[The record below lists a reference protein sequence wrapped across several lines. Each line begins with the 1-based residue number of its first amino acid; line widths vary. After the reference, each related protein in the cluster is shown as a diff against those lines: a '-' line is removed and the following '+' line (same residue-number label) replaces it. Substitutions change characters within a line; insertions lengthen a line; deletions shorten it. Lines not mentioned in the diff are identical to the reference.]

1 MNTLINCK
9 WGDNM
14 YIEKIN
20 SPKDLK
26 KLNMDECEILAEE
39 IRKALLKKASLQG
52 GHLASNLGV
61 VELTMGIHYV
71 FDVPKD
77 KVIFDV
83 SHQCYTHKILTGR
96 NHAFI
101 DPDQYKSVNGYT
113 NPKESEYDCFRV
125 GHTATS
131 LSLACGMAKARDLNG
146 KKENIIAVIGDGSLS
161 GGEALEG
168 LDFGGAD
175 IKGNLI
181 IIVNDNQ
188 MSIAEDHGGIYRNLK
203 ELRENNGNAQNNL
216 FRAFGYD
223 YRFVKNGNDLRE
235 VITALKEVKNIGHP
249 VVVHVCTIKGKG
261 YGYAETHKEK
271 THWVRP
277 FEIETGEEKNPFN
290 GERYDRIMRDY
301 LLQKMKADKKVT
313 TMIAAVPDSLAFSQ
327 KYRIEAGEQF
337 IDVGIAEEHAVSM
350 AAGLAKNGCKPVF
363 VTMSTFFQRTYDQIS
378 QELCINEMPVTLL
391 VINASV
397 YSVNDVTHIGIFD
410 IPMMSNIPNLVYL
423 APTNKQEYL
432 AMMEWSIEQNQYPVA
447 IRAPRNGVFYAK
459 NDVDVNYSDINK
471 YKIVKSGQKIAII
484 ALGDFF
490 QMGEELIMEIE
501 KQLGINATLINPRFI
516 TGLDE
521 EMLEKLEKNHN
532 IVITLEDGILDG
544 GFGQKIASFYGT
556 SEMNVFNYGLKKEFL
571 DQYDLKKVMEKNHLQ
586 PDLIINDLKN
596 SRCI

>member
-1 MNTLINCK
+1 M
-9 WGDNM
+9 GDNM

-235 VITALKEVKNIGHP
+235 VITALKKVKNIGHP

>member
-1 MNTLINCK
+1 M
-9 WGDNM
+9 GDNM

-261 YGYAETHKEK
+261 YGYAEMHKEK

-301 LLQKMKADKKVT
+301 LIQKMKEDKKVT

-447 IRAPRNGVFYAK
+447 IRAPRNGVFHAK

-556 SEMNVFNYGLKKEFL
+556 SEINVFNYGLKKEFL

>member
-1 MNTLINCK
+1 M
-9 WGDNM
+9 GDNM

-20 SPKDLK
+20 SPEDLK

-101 DPDQYKSVNGYT
+101 DQDQYKSVNGYT

-301 LLQKMKADKKVT
+301 LIQKMKADKKVT

-327 KYRIEAGEQF
+327 KYRIEAGGQF

>member
-1 MNTLINCK
+1 M
-9 WGDNM
+9 GDNM

-20 SPKDLK
+20 SPEDLK

-301 LLQKMKADKKVT
+301 LIQKMKADKKVT

-327 KYRIEAGEQF
+327 KYRIEAGGQF

-410 IPMMSNIPNLVYL
+410 IPLLSNIPNLVYL

>member
-1 MNTLINCK
+1 M
-9 WGDNM
+9 GDNT

-20 SPKDLK
+20 SPEDLK

-301 LLQKMKADKKVT
+301 LIQKMKADKKVT

-327 KYRIEAGEQF
+327 KYRIEAGGQF

>member
-1 MNTLINCK
+1 
-9 WGDNM
+9 M

-20 SPKDLK
+20 SPEDLK

-301 LLQKMKADKKVT
+301 LIQKMKADKKVT

-327 KYRIEAGEQF
+327 KYRIEAGGQF

-432 AMMEWSIEQNQYPVA
+432 AMMEWSIEQNQYPVT

>member
-1 MNTLINCK
+1 M
-9 WGDNM
+9 GDNM

-20 SPKDLK
+20 SPEDLK

-301 LLQKMKADKKVT
+301 LIQKMKADKKVT

-327 KYRIEAGEQF
+327 KYRIEAGGQF

-586 PDLIINDLKN
+586 PDLIINELKN

>member
-1 MNTLINCK
+1 
-9 WGDNM
+9 M

-96 NHAFI
+96 NQAFI

-168 LDFGGAD
+168 LDFGGSD

-216 FRAFGYD
+216 FKAFGYD
-223 YRFVKNGNDLRE
+223 YRFVKHGNDLRE
-235 VITALKEVKNIGHP
+235 VIIALKEVKNIGHP

-261 YGYAETHKEK
+261 YEYAETHKEK

-301 LLQKMKADKKVT
+301 LIQKMKADKKVT

-350 AAGLAKNGCKPVF
+350 AAGLSKNGCKPVF

-432 AMMEWSIEQNQYPVA
+432 AMMDWSIEQNQYPVA

-471 YKIVKSGQKIAII
+471 YKMVKSGHKIAII

-521 EMLEKLEKNHN
+521 EMLEKLEENHN

>member
-1 MNTLINCK
+1 M
-9 WGDNM
+9 GDNM

-26 KLNMDECEILAEE
+26 KLNIDECKILAEE

-71 FDVPKD
+71 FDVPRD

-96 NHAFI
+96 NYAFN

-131 LSLACGMAKARDLNG
+131 ISLACGMAKARDLNG
-146 KKENIIAVIGDGSLS
+146 KKENIVAVIGDGSLS
-161 GGEALEG
+161 GGEAFEG
-168 LDFGGAD
+168 LDFGGSD

-181 IIVNDNQ
+181 IIFNDNQ
-188 MSIAEDHGGIYRNLK
+188 MSIAEDHGGIYKNLK

-216 FRAFGYD
+216 FKAFGYD

-301 LLQKMKADKKVT
+301 LIQKMKADKKVT
-313 TMIAAVPDSLAFSQ
+313 TMIAAVPDTLAFSQ

-432 AMMEWSIEQNQYPVA
+432 AMMDWSIEQNQYPVA
-447 IRAPRNGVFYAK
+447 IRAPRNGIFYAK
-459 NDVDVNYSDINK
+459 NDVDVDYSDINK
-471 YKIVKSGQKIAII
+471 YKMVKSGQKIAII

-490 QMGEELIMEIE
+490 QMGEELLTEIE
-501 KQLGINATLINPRFI
+501 KQLGIKATLINPRFI

-521 EMLEKLEKNHN
+521 KMLEKLEENHN

-544 GFGQKIASFYGT
+544 GYGQKIASFYGT
-556 SEMNVFNYGLKKEFL
+556 CEMNVFNYGLKKEFL
-571 DQYDLKKVMEKNHLQ
+571 DRYDLKKVMEKNHLQ

-596 SRCI
+596 SRCII

>member
-1 MNTLINCK
+1 
-9 WGDNM
+9 M

-20 SPKDLK
+20 SPEDLK

-301 LLQKMKADKKVT
+301 LIQKMKADKKVT

-327 KYRIEAGEQF
+327 KYRIEAGGQF
-337 IDVGIAEEHAVSM
+337 IDVGIAEE
-350 AAGLAKNGCKPVF
+350 L
-363 VTMSTFFQRTYDQIS
+363 
-378 QELCINEMPVTLL
+378 
-391 VINASV
+391 
-397 YSVNDVTHIGIFD
+397 
-410 IPMMSNIPNLVYL
+410 
-423 APTNKQEYL
+423 
-432 AMMEWSIEQNQYPVA
+432 
-447 IRAPRNGVFYAK
+447 
-459 NDVDVNYSDINK
+459 
-471 YKIVKSGQKIAII
+471 
-484 ALGDFF
+484 
-490 QMGEELIMEIE
+490 
-501 KQLGINATLINPRFI
+501 
-516 TGLDE
+516 
-521 EMLEKLEKNHN
+521 
-532 IVITLEDGILDG
+532 
-544 GFGQKIASFYGT
+544 
-556 SEMNVFNYGLKKEFL
+556 
-571 DQYDLKKVMEKNHLQ
+571 
-586 PDLIINDLKN
+586 
-596 SRCI
+596 

>member
-1 MNTLINCK
+1 
-9 WGDNM
+9 M

-20 SPKDLK
+20 SPEDLK

-301 LLQKMKADKKVT
+301 LIQKMKADKKVT

-327 KYRIEAGEQF
+327 KYRIEAGGQF

>member
-1 MNTLINCK
+1 M
-9 WGDNM
+9 GDNM

-26 KLNMDECEILAEE
+26 KLNTDECEILAEE

-96 NHAFI
+96 NQAFI

-168 LDFGGAD
+168 LDFGGSD

-216 FRAFGYD
+216 FKAFGYD
-223 YRFVKNGNDLRE
+223 YRFVKHGNDLRE

-261 YGYAETHKEK
+261 YEYAETHKEK

-301 LLQKMKADKKVT
+301 LIQKMKADKKVT

-350 AAGLAKNGCKPVF
+350 AAGLSKNGCKPVF

-432 AMMEWSIEQNQYPVA
+432 AMMDWSIEQNQYPVA

-471 YKIVKSGQKIAII
+471 YKMVKSGHKIAII

-521 EMLEKLEKNHN
+521 EMLEKLEENHN

>member
-1 MNTLINCK
+1 M
-9 WGDNM
+9 GDNM

-20 SPKDLK
+20 SPEDLK

-301 LLQKMKADKKVT
+301 LIQKMKADKKVT

-327 KYRIEAGEQF
+327 KYRIEAGGQF

-556 SEMNVFNYGLKKEFL
+556 SEMNVFNYGLKK
-571 DQYDLKKVMEKNHLQ
+571 
-586 PDLIINDLKN
+586 
-596 SRCI
+596 

>member
-1 MNTLINCK
+1 
-9 WGDNM
+9 M

-20 SPKDLK
+20 SPEDLK

-146 KKENIIAVIGDGSLS
+146 KKENIISVIGDGSLS

-301 LLQKMKADKKVT
+301 LIQKMKADKKVT

-327 KYRIEAGEQF
+327 KYRIEAGGQF

>member
-1 MNTLINCK
+1 
-9 WGDNM
+9 M

>member
-1 MNTLINCK
+1 M
-9 WGDNM
+9 GDNM

-20 SPKDLK
+20 SPEDLK

-301 LLQKMKADKKVT
+301 LIQKMKADKKVT

-327 KYRIEAGEQF
+327 KYRIEAGGQF

-596 SRCI
+596 SRGI

>member
-1 MNTLINCK
+1 
-9 WGDNM
+9 M

-301 LLQKMKADKKVT
+301 LIQKMKADKKVT

-490 QMGEELIMEIE
+490 QMGEELLTEIE
-501 KQLGINATLINPRFI
+501 KQLGIKATLINPRFI

-521 EMLEKLEKNHN
+521 KMLEKLEENHN

-544 GFGQKIASFYGT
+544 GYGQKIASFYGT
-556 SEMNVFNYGLKKEFL
+556 CEMNVFNYGLKKEFL
-571 DQYDLKKVMEKNHLQ
+571 DGYDLKKVMEKNHLQ

-596 SRCI
+596 SRCII

>member
-1 MNTLINCK
+1 
-9 WGDNM
+9 M

-459 NDVDVNYSDINK
+459 KDVDVNYSDINK

>member
-1 MNTLINCK
+1 M
-9 WGDNM
+9 GDNM

-301 LLQKMKADKKVT
+301 LIQKMKADKKVT

-490 QMGEELIMEIE
+490 QMGEELLTEIE
-501 KQLGINATLINPRFI
+501 KQLGIKATLINPRFI

-521 EMLEKLEKNHN
+521 KMLEKLEENHN

-544 GFGQKIASFYGT
+544 GYGQKIASFYGT
-556 SEMNVFNYGLKKEFL
+556 CEMNVFNYGLKKEFL
-571 DQYDLKKVMEKNHLQ
+571 DGYDLKKVMEKNHLQ

-596 SRCI
+596 SRCII

>member
-1 MNTLINCK
+1 
-9 WGDNM
+9 M

-20 SPKDLK
+20 SPEDLK

-301 LLQKMKADKKVT
+301 LIQKMKADKKVT

-327 KYRIEAGEQF
+327 KYRIEAGGQF

-544 GFGQKIASFYGT
+544 GFGQKIASLYGT